1 MKMRDVLLTA
11 CLAGALALP
20 AGATQNEPSTAPSA
34 VAKTDTGQRYHGLA
48 DLGLTPNQKDQMKAL
63 RKDGQDKMKA
73 DFESMKALRQKI
85 KDEFL
90 KATPDPAAL
99 DGYADQMAQFHKQ
112 MVKNRFANLFKAKQI
127 LTQDQ
132 FKKFLDLQQQQ
143 WGKKGFQKKWN
154 HGDKNQD

>member
-20 AGATQNEPSTAPSA
+20 AGATQNEPSTAPA
-34 VAKTDTGQRYHGLA
+34 VAKADTGQRHYGLA
-48 DLGLTPNQKDQMKAL
+48 DLGLTQDQKDQMKAL
-63 RKDGQDKMKA
+63 RKEGQEKMKA
-73 DFESMKALRQKI
+73 DFESVKALRQKI

-99 DGYADQMAQFHKQ
+99 DSYADQMAQFHKQ
-112 MVKNRFANLFKAKQI
+112 MIKNRFANIFKAKQI

-132 FKKFLDLQQQQ
+132 FKKFLDMQQQ
-143 WGKKGFQKKWN
+143 WGKRGFQKKWN
-154 HGDKNQD
+154 RGDKNQD